1 MKKTILELYAL
12 AVCFVT
18 VVCGVVALGIGA
30 YSVLAIG
37 KPDFTIDTWSYSQH
51 QTNDAYWNA
60 CSGGCAGAYRVPPA
74 TGKERPT
81 DAELTKLRET
91 SYAAILSNEQRNA
104 AQTLTKTLIVL
115 LIDSVAFVF
124 HWQVAKRARANAA

>member
-1 MKKTILELYAL
+1 MKKTILEIYAL

-18 VVCGVVALGIGA
+18 VICGVVALGIAA
-30 YSVLAIG
+30 YSLLAIG

-60 CSGGCAGAYRVPPA
+60 CSGGCAGAYRAPPVA
-74 TGKERPT
+74 GKERP
-81 DAELTKLRET
+81 AEEQVTKLREA
-91 SYAAILSNEQRNA
+91 SYTAVLSNEQRNA

-115 LIDSVAFVF
+115 LIDSVFF
-124 HWQVAKRARANAA
+124 LLHWQVAKRARANAA